1 MKNIAFSKAW
11 VIVFCSIAGLTS
23 SSNAGERASGEDLE
37 HRNYITDG
45 VDRPLTIRNN
55 AHWKIIAK
63 DISSPIAVTCDHKQN
78 VYIADDWKRCVYKFA
93 PNGSKT
99 IWWQGKGNQLPTR
112 LAIDADDNLYVADK
126 QGGTVHMVTFVQKI

>member
-1 MKNIAFSKAW
+1 LRF
-11 VIVFCSIAGLTS
+11 
-23 SSNAGERASGEDLE
+23 ERRG
-37 HRNYITDG
+37 Y
-45 VDRPLTIRNN
+45 

-126 QGGTVHMVTFVQKI
+126 QGGTVHMVNVRAEDLILISGLNKPTDLTITSNGNHHRL